1 MILVAKGD
9 LTMGG
14 RDQGNDTLAISNFDH
29 NDANNLKVGVLTA
42 PNPLRGLD
50 RLAKQVAASGITKI
64 SGDVIIDDR
73 LFKPFRV
80 PNGICSLPPSSSTTT
95 ASMLLC
101 CQPNLGSAP
110 RFSGCRRRQ
119 LSR

>member
-1 MILVAKGD
+1 MP
-9 LTMGG
+9 T
-14 RDQGNDTLAISNFDH
+14 IS
-29 NDANNLKVGVLTA
+29 KVGVLMNSS
-42 PNPLRGLD
+42 PRWRGLD

-95 ASMLLC
+95 SSMLLLLPTKPGERAKIEWRPKTAAFTVTKDVMTVAAG
-101 CQPNLGSAP
+101 QKD
-110 RFSGCRRRQ
+110 
-119 LSR
+119 